1 MKKNIQ
7 KKDIQIRHALLDDL
21 QSIHEIY
28 SCPKAFSGTLQLP
41 YPSLELWR
49 QRLSNV
55 PDGTYNLVAVV
66 DKKVV
71 GQLGLHTFPNKPRRK
86 HAGTIGMGVHDDWQ
100 GKGIGTALLNAC
112 IDMADNW
119 LNLLRLEL
127 EVYTDNESAIRLYK
141 RFGFVHEGTLLKH
154 AFRDGKYVDS
164 YLMARLHS
172 FENVP

>member
-1 MKKNIQ
+1 MKKSIQ
-7 KKDIQIRHALLDDL
+7 KKDIQIRHAELDDL

-28 SCPKAFSGTLQLP
+28 SCQKAFSGTLQLP

-55 PDGTYNLVAVV
+55 PAGTYNLVAVV

-71 GQLGLHTFPNKPRRK
+71 GQLGLHTFPNTPRRK
-86 HAGTIGMGVHDDWQ
+86 HVGTIGMGVHDNWQ
-100 GKGIGTALLNAC
+100 GKGIGTALLSAC

-127 EVYTDNESAIRLYK
+127 EVYTDNEAAIRLYK
-141 RFGFVHEGTLLKH
+141 RFGFVHEGTLSKH
-154 AFRDGKYVDS
+154 AFREGKYVNS

-172 FENVP
+172 FENMS